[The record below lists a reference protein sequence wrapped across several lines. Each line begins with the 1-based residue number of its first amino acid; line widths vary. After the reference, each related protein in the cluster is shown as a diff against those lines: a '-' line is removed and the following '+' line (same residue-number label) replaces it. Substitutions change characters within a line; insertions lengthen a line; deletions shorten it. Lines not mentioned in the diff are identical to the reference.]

1 MTTPAGPTATTPVVT
16 TDKANYAP
24 GDPITVTVE
33 YTDPANP
40 GTTVTITATV
50 SNSDGTTATGTAQVQ
65 VGGAP
70 ANPLPVSVTDS
81 LGDSYTQTSNQA
93 GTAVFSGTIGTPPA
107 SA

>member
-1 MTTPAGPTATTPVVT
+1 MTTPAQPAAPVVT
-16 TDKANYAP
+16 TDKSSYNP

-40 GTTVTITATV
+40 GVTLTITGTVT
-50 SNSDGTTATGTAQVQ
+50 NSDGTTASGTAQVT
-65 VGGAP
+65 VGAVP

-81 LGDSYTQTSNQA
+81 FGDAYTQTSNQA
-93 GTAVFSGTIGTPPA
+93 GTAVFTGTVGTPPA

>member
-1 MTTPAGPTATTPVVT
+1 LTTPTPPAAPVVT

-40 GTTVTITATV
+40 GTTLTVTATV
-50 SNSDGTTATGTAQVQ
+50 TNSDGSTSTGTAQVQ
-65 VGGAP
+65 VGAGP

-81 LGDSYTQTSNQA
+81 FGDTFTQTSNQA
-93 GTAVFSGTIGTPPA
+93 GTAVFTGTVGTPPA
-107 SA
+107 APAA